1 MFDPVGMPL
10 DFLVSMFAA
19 KFKLSRIRVAQTMA
33 EAGLISLSIENRC
46 CLHPDEVARWIES
59 LFNEPLNSCDQLRAL
74 IFRGIRRQSKTQDIE
89 TVSADVLFVS
99 LRMGMLG
106 DKQPSTDQL
115 KDIRDFVED
124 LVEHVRTKA
133 S

>member
-19 KFKLSRIRVAQTMA
+19 KFKLSRIQVAQSMA
-33 EAGLISLSIENRC
+33 EACLISLSIENRC
-46 CLHPDEVARWIES
+46 SLHPGEIARWIES

-74 IFRGIRRQSKTQDIE
+74 IYIRRQSQTRAVE
-89 TVSADVLFVS
+89 TVSANVLVES

-106 DKQPSTDQL
+106 DKLPSTDQL
-115 KDIRDFVED
+115 KDIRDFVDD
-124 LVEHVRTKA
+124 LLVYVRTKA